1 MAFSHKKIGIREP
14 KIIYKLYQTTDN
26 KRHDFGSFCEG
37 LKLFR
42 KHTSK
47 MDIDLCPAFT

>member
-14 KIIYKLYQTTDN
+14 KIISNYIN

-37 LKLFR
+37 RKLFR